1 MDEEISIIN
10 SNNRNDK
17 IKNFISNNKIK
28 IVSSIVLILIVII
41 SFYSFDK
48 YKIDKKKKISDNFN
62 LATIEYSE
70 NSKDKSINKLIEI
83 INEKDPTYSPLS
95 LYFIID
101 NKLISDQTQINSF
114 FDILINQ
121 TSLKNEIKNLLIYK
135 KALYNADEYAEGDLL
150 NILNPV
156 INSQSVWKS
165 HALYLMAEY
174 FYAKE
179 QNQKAKEF
187 FNQIISIENPN
198 PDIRLE
204 AEKRLKRDLS
214 E

>member
-17 IKNFISNNKIK
+17 IKNFIVNNRNKI
-28 IVSSIVLILIVII
+28 ISSIALILIIII
-41 SFYSFDK
+41 SSYSFDK
-48 YKIDKKKKISDNFN
+48 YKINKKKKISDDFN

-70 NSKDKSINKLIEI
+70 NSKDKVINKLIEI

-101 NKLISDQTQINSF
+101 NKLISDHSQINSF

-121 TSLKNEIKNLLIYK
+121 TSLEKEIKNLIIYK
-135 KALYNADEYAEGDLL
+135 KALYNADQYAEADLL
-150 NILNPV
+150 STLNPL

-165 HALYLMAEY
+165 HALYLLAEY